1 MAGLGESSEVGKGYM
16 ADERYLYARCG
27 LRGALRT
34 PHEWTQIRG
43 APGDTDQV
51 SRARSMAD
59 ARRKKS
65 SSQTQKATVHPAQA
79 VSQSIRRQE
88 RRHAPIDLRSPSPC
102 PPPRYKLDRTHPSF
116 SYAAALSPSPDDT
129 SCMELPASR
138 STRQESTDFELIDDE
153 IGPDIGAI
161 IRNAARVLCPTTS
174 KIPRTPASKTIHPQP
189 HSTTSVTSRVLH
201 LDREGPITPTPISQ
215 LANKLSFSPTWKT
228 INEPEKAAIAYDTG
242 NDADME
248 MDELDSSSDEETLAS
263 KAQRRRTTKRLQKSG
278 NREQRDEETREKQPE
293 KATLTRDVL
302 LADVA
307 PLVPPQE
314 QSKVCFGLV
323 SRRVT
328 ADLQLGTA
336 PSLLL
341 GRIEAKEL
349 PGVADGPLPSSAPT
363 TQIQPLQPNAEYEED
378 RRSAGSDRTAPIA
391 WSSDEE
397 EIEQQIRSPS
407 PSFASS
413 VTAESEVPMGWTEK
427 PYGVRAFVSSWLG
440 GRRV

>member
-1 MAGLGESSEVGKGYM
+1 M

-79 VSQSIRRQE
+79 VSQSIRPQE

-102 PPPRYKLDRTHPSF
+102 PPPRYKLDRTRPSF

-129 SCMELPASR
+129 SCMELPAAR
-138 STRQESTDFELIDDE
+138 STRQESTDFELIDDKT
-153 IGPDIGAI
+153 GPDIGAI
-161 IRNAARVLCPTTS
+161 IRNAARVLCPTP
-174 KIPRTPASKTIHPQP
+174 KIPRTPESTLILPQP
-189 HSTTSVTSRVLH
+189 HLTTSVTSRLLH
-201 LDREGPITPTPISQ
+201 LDKEGPVTPTPISRPT
-215 LANKLSFSPTWKT
+215 KKSSVSPTWKT

-263 KAQRRRTTKRLQKSG
+263 KAQRREMTKRLRRGGKQT
-278 NREQRDEETREKQPE
+278 QRDEKSKEKEPE
-293 KATLTRDVL
+293 EPTLITGVL

-307 PLVPPQE
+307 SPIPPPVQP
-314 QSKVCFGLV
+314 KVCFGLM
-323 SRRVT
+323 SRESS
-328 ADLQLGTA
+328 ADLQLSAA
-336 PSLLL
+336 PSAQYD
-341 GRIEAKEL
+341 RTEAREL
-349 PGVADGPLPSSAPT
+349 QAVADNHQPGTSQAA
-363 TQIQPLQPNAEYEED
+363 QIRPLQPNAEHEEEK
-378 RRSAGSDRTAPIA
+378 RSVWSDSTAPIA

-413 VTAESEVPMGWTEK
+413 VTVESEVPMGWTEK